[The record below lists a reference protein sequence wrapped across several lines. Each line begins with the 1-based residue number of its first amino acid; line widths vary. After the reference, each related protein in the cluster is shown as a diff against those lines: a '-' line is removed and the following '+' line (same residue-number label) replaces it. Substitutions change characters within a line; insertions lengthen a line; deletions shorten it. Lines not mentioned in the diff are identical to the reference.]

1 MLELLQKIIKKNITP
16 NQLLLL
22 YALDDS
28 LSFPQ
33 INPHLEIKGLKR
45 EGYVVMN
52 EDTESGCEITESG
65 RKIMIDF
72 NNYFTKAK
80 KRTSIYIMGKNYA
93 KKIEEYRELFPAKKL
108 PSGKPARQNIK
119 ALTNNFRW
127 FFETYEYTWDE
138 IMTATKRYLNEYEVN
153 DYLYMQTSQ
162 YFISKEDRSKIK
174 QSQLADYC
182 DMIREGVEEDN
193 NSPFKE
199 RVV

>member
-45 EGYVVMN
+45 EGYIVMN
-52 EDTESGCEITESG
+52 EDIESGCEITKSG

-72 NNYFTKAK
+72 NNYFVKAK
-80 KRTSIYIMGKNYA
+80 KITSIQLMGKSYTVAVQNYR
-93 KKIEEYRELFPAKKL
+93 KMFPKMKL
-108 PSGKPARQNIK
+108 PSGKPARVNIK
-119 ALTNNFRW
+119 TLIDCFRW
-127 FFETYEYTWDE
+127 FFTNYNYSWEE
-138 IMTATKRYLNEYEVN
+138 IYKATRRYLNEYEDN
-153 DYLYMQTSQ
+153 DYMYMKTSQ
-162 YFISKEDRSKIK
+162 YFIVKTLPTKEKVSD
-174 QSQLADYC
+174 LADYC
-182 DMIREGVEEDN
+182 DMIREGVEEDD